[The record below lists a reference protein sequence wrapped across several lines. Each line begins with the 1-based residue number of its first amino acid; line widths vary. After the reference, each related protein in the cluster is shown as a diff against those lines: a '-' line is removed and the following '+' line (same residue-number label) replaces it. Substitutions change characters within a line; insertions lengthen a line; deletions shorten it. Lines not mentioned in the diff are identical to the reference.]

1 MRRRKLITIILTLAL
16 LITLMPVCSSAAG
29 YLPDLREKTL
39 YYTPDYRSGDCILSS
54 TKSMMRRAAVL
65 RRSYGWDKI
74 TNTSLRGSATT
85 RGLLRNKFD
94 YTCDGIKY
102 TVQTHALT
110 GNSDKKIKDITN
122 LLKSHPEGIVVWGRG
137 AATTG
142 THGILVTGSVNG
154 KLNGIDSTHNTHRI
168 NRGIEPWEK
177 TTMRDISYCTNV
189 WFISSISGG
198 AGKGAAGPS
207 ILNAAAVRE
216 PEKITQGN
224 GFTIFGVVTSNYRIN
239 NVTVSIVDAA
249 GKDVITKTAA
259 ANGNIYLISNIDSS
273 VKFGTLKP
281 GRYTYR
287 IAAVDAKKGYAVLH
301 ENVFTVVPRK
311 GAKAQAGTA
320 AAVSAESV
328 SVSSLRA
335 PSSIKKGKAFS
346 IRGKLNSSKTIR
358 EVSVQVLDRSG
369 KAVLSAASKPNS
381 KSYNIRNL
389 DAKIR
394 FGKLSKGN
402 YVFAVKARTDSGWE
416 TPVYNDFS
424 VK

>member
-16 LITLMPVCSSAAG
+16 FITLMPVYTSAAG
-29 YLPDLREKTL
+29 YLPSLEEKSM

-54 TKSMMRRAAVL
+54 TKSMMRRAAIA
-65 RRSYGWDKI
+65 RNSYSWDKI

-85 RGLLRNKFD
+85 KGLLKNNFN

-102 TVQTHALT
+102 TVQVHALT
-110 GNSDKKIKDITN
+110 GNSEKKIKDITS
-122 LLKSHPEGIVVWGRG
+122 LLKSHPEGVVVWGKG

-142 THGILVTGSVNG
+142 THGILVTDSIDG
-154 KLNGIDSTHNTHRI
+154 KLYCVDSTHNIRKT
-168 NRGIEPWEK
+168 NRGIEPWEN
-177 TTMRDISYCTNV
+177 TTMKSISYCTYV

-198 AGKGAAGPS
+198 AGAGPS
-207 ILNAAAVRE
+207 GPSTLNAAAVRE
-216 PEKITQGN
+216 PEQIKQGN
-224 GFTIFGVVTSNYRIN
+224 GFTIFGVITSNYRIN

-249 GKDVITKTAA
+249 GNDVITKTATP
-259 ANGNIYLISNIDSS
+259 NGGIYLIANLDSS

-287 IAAVDAKKGYAVLH
+287 IAATDAKKGYAVLH
-301 ENVFTVVPRK
+301 ENIFTVVPKK
-311 GAKAQAGTA
+311 GAKAQTGTA
-320 AAVSAESV
+320 VSSGNV

-335 PSSIKKGKAFS
+335 PSSIRKGRAFS
-346 IRGKLNSSKTIR
+346 FRGNLKSSKKIK

-369 KAVLSAASKPNS
+369 KAVLSATSKPNK
-381 KSYNIRNL
+381 KSYNIRKL

-394 FGKLSKGN
+394 FGRLSKGD
-402 YVFAVKARTDSGWE
+402 YVFAVNARTDTGWE
-416 TPVYNDFS
+416 TPVYRDFS